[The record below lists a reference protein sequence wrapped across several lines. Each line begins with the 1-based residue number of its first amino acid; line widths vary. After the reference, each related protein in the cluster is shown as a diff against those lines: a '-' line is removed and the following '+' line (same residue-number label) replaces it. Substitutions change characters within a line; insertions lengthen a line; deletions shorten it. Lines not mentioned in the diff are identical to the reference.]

1 MSTSDLNSDAVQRI
15 LDAIS
20 AVNVT
25 LARVEA
31 RIDNLMRDTKD
42 HEGRIRVLEHDQ
54 TDVKLLKAD
63 IDINKTALEKLTEL
77 AEKNSD
83 EIDVLESDRD
93 SVRGFMRAVAI
104 ITPAVSGIIS
114 FGVMILVKFWAG

>member
-1 MSTSDLNSDAVQRI
+1 MSMNDLNSDAVQRI

-31 RIDNLMRDTKD
+31 RIDSLMRDTKD

-54 TDVKLLKAD
+54 TDVKLLRAD
-63 IDINKTALEKLTEL
+63 IDANKLTLEKLTDM
-77 AEKNSD
+77 AEKNAD

>member
-1 MSTSDLNSDAVQRI
+1 MSMNDLNSDAVQRI

-31 RIDNLMRDTKD
+31 RIDSLMRDTKD

-63 IDINKTALEKLTEL
+63 IDANKLTLEKLTDM
-77 AEKNSD
+77 AEKNAD

>member
-1 MSTSDLNSDAVQRI
+1 MSMNDLNPDAVQRI

-31 RIDNLMRDTKD
+31 RIDSLMRDTKD

-54 TDVKLLKAD
+54 TDVKLLRAD
-63 IDINKTALEKLTEL
+63 IDANKLTLEKLTDM
-77 AEKNSD
+77 AEKNAD